1 MNGAGL
7 RILYV
12 HPLALPGV
20 EANLVQTIETCHA
33 LADLGHEVFLI
44 VPKLKDTRERTLA
57 AYGLEPHAN
66 LVLVAEPSIRLTKSS
81 GFRSVLRRAALL
93 VWLRSLVRRRRTVLY
108 FRTLRD
114 GKLARFLLLASR
126 WLRVPVVYE
135 AHKIYTEKRGEQ
147 GFGAGTIA
155 RHDRLE
161 SRVYSRAHGV
171 VASHPLLF
179 ERLRATLRS
188 AAPMITAEN
197 GVPPLPRAEG
207 AATFDCV
214 YAGSLFPWKNVDVC
228 IDAAA
233 AAGATLAIVG
243 GNPPD
248 RLEELKAKAA
258 ALGANV
264 TFFGQVPRARVFEL
278 VAQARIALVPV
289 DGDSGEG
296 ERYTC
301 PLKLLEAMVRGKAVI
316 AADTPALRCF
326 ITDGVDAQLVRPND
340 ADALRD
346 AIRELL
352 ADDAKRRR
360 LGDAARS
367 KALGFSFAARARK
380 VATFLE
386 SFVSGVRADVEPT

>member
-1 MNGAGL
+1 MSGPTL

-20 EANLVQTIETCHA
+20 EANLVQTIETCRA

-44 VPKLKDTRERTLA
+44 VPKLKDTREATLA
-57 AYGLEPHAN
+57 AYGLEPHEN

-81 GFRSVLRRAALL
+81 GVRSVLRRGALL
-93 VWLRSLVRRRRTVLY
+93 VWLRSLVRRRRTVIY

-155 RHDRLE
+155 RHERLE
-161 SRVYSRAHGV
+161 TRVFSRAHGV

-179 ERLRATLRS
+179 ERLRATLRK

-197 GVPPLPRAEG
+197 GVPPLPRASG
-207 AATFDCV
+207 AEAFDCV

-228 IDAAA
+228 VEAAA
-233 AAGATLAIVG
+233 RAGASLAIVG
-243 GNPPD
+243 GNPPE
-248 RLEELKAKAA
+248 RLDALKAKAA

-264 TFFGQVPRARVFEL
+264 TFFGQVPRAQVFDL
-278 VAQARIALVPV
+278 VSRARIVLVPV

-301 PLKLLEAMVRGKAVI
+301 PLKLLEGMVRGKAVI

-326 ITDGVDAQLVRPND
+326 VRDGVDARLVAPND
-340 ADALRD
+340 PVALAA
-346 AIRELL
+346 AITELL
-352 ADDAKRRR
+352 ADEGIRRL
-360 LGDAARS
+360 LGDAARER
-367 KALGFSFAARARK
+367 ALGFTFAARARK

-386 SFVSGVRADVEPT
+386 SFVSGVPEAEESS